1 MKDYSDIIN
10 LPHHVSRKH
19 PHMSM
24 INRAAQFS
32 PFMALVGYGDEMKE
46 AQRLV
51 EDRIELDENEKEIL
65 NEKLVIIAENISE
78 KPYASVM
85 YFEPDLKKK
94 GGAYVKVRSRV
105 KKISGYDKTITMT
118 DGLVISIEEI
128 REIELG

>member
-94 GGAYVKVRSRV
+94 GGAYVKVRGRV

>member
-24 INRAAQFS
+24 IDRAAQFS
-32 PFMALVGYGDEMKE
+32 PFMALVGYGDEVKE

-78 KPYASVM
+78 KPCASIT
-85 YFEPDLKKK
+85 YFEPDLKKE
-94 GGAYVKVRSRV
+94 GGSYVTVRNRV
-105 KKISGYDKTITMT
+105 KKISDYDKTITMT